1 MKKILKVVSGF
12 AAVVA
17 ASCLLAAPAQ
27 ARTFVNVNVGFG
39 GYGGYGCGYSR
50 YYAPAYYPGYC
61 YSRPVYYR
69 PAYRYYAP
77 SGYYGGGY
85 YCR

>member
-1 MKKILKVVSGF
+1 MKRILKIVSGF

-17 ASCLLAAPAQ
+17 ASCLLAGPAQ

-39 GYGGYGCGYSR
+39 GYGGYGYGYSR

-61 YSRPVYYR
+61 YAAPVYYR
-69 PAYRYYAP
+69 TAYRYYP
-77 SGYYGGGY
+77 SYRYGGGY
-85 YCR
+85 FCR